1 VSEISKT
8 MGTQMPT
15 IKKEKERKEKERNKK
30 DSPCSLAKVFSS
42 FKQERYDSRNIVEL
56 G

>member
-15 IKKEKERKEKERNKK
+15 MKKRKERKEIAHALWQKF
-30 DSPCSLAKVFSS
+30 LSS
-42 FKQERYDSRNIVEL
+42 KQERHVLRSIVEL